1 MTPQPRDFERFLAA
15 SGLPRRVRDRIH
27 TVAQQ
32 SGLRGEEQVDMVE
45 ELATHFH
52 DGLASGRSV
61 DELLES
67 FGDGHIAGRL
77 IATAKR
83 GPPSRLQNRRA

>member
-1 MTPQPRDFERFLAA
+1 MTPQPRDVERFLAA

-32 SGLRGEEQVDMVE
+32 SGLRGEEQVDVVE

-52 DGLASGRSV
+52 DGLASG
-61 DELLES
+61 
-67 FGDGHIAGRL
+67 
-77 IATAKR
+77 
-83 GPPSRLQNRRA
+83 